1 MEVFETRD
9 ESYWDSYLIMVEVFL
24 APNNFQNARKGFTHL
39 TEEKFSR
46 PHFWGEGYL
55 SRN

>member
-46 PHFWGEGYL
+46 PHFYGEGYL